1 MSTTSTPVN
10 RTVITAWSAVSPFG
24 IGREAFAEGLRE
36 RRVAEAPLAREP
48 WQAPAETACLVPDF
62 DIRAVLGKK
71 GTRSM
76 DRATGLAVT
85 TVGRL
90 LDDAPRNRQ
99 VATGEDSALVLG
111 TTIGS
116 VQSQMDFTRDSFTGE
131 KPYFVDPARFPN
143 AVMNCAAGQSAIWHQ
158 LKGANTTIAGGHA
171 AGLYA
176 LNYSRRL
183 LNFGRAR
190 TVLCGAVEEFSHAR
204 SWLDE
209 HSHDPQA
216 DGAPQPAGE
225 GCGLLLIERADPD
238 DPEQPVL
245 AELLAV
251 QMGIALDGDV
261 RTALASCV
269 ERALRRAQVR
279 PEELWA
285 VSTSELPGPL
295 GEQEQAVV
303 EAATAGANPRHLT
316 QAALLGDTVA
326 ASAAFQ
332 VAGVLV
338 HAEDD
343 PSAAGRIALV
353 TSVDRD
359 GAVGCALIRLR

>member
-1 MSTTSTPVN
+1 MSTTSTLENP
-10 RTVITAWSAVSPFG
+10 TVITAWSAVSPFG
-24 IGREAFAEGLRE
+24 VGREAFAEGLRE
-36 RRVAEAPLAREP
+36 RRSAELPLAPEP
-48 WQAPAETACLVPDF
+48 WQAPAETAFLVPDF
-62 DIRAVLGKK
+62 DIRTALGKK

-99 VATGEDSALVLG
+99 VGTGEDSALVLG

-131 KPYFVDPARFPN
+131 RPYFVDPARFPN
-143 AVMNCAAGQSAIWHQ
+143 AVMNCAAGQSAIWHR

-183 LNFGRAR
+183 LQFGRAR

-204 SWLDE
+204 SWLDR
-209 HSHDPQA
+209 HAHDPLA
-216 DGAPQPAGE
+216 DGPARPAGE
-225 GCGLLLIERADPD
+225 GCGLLLVERADPD
-238 DPEQPVL
+238 DRDQPVL

-251 QMGIALDGDV
+251 RMGIALDGDV

-269 ERALRRAQVR
+269 AHALRRAEVR

-303 EAATAGANPRHLT
+303 EAATAGASPRRLT

-343 PSAAGRIALV
+343 PSAAGRVALV

-359 GAVGCALIRLR
+359 GAVGCALLRLR